1 MTKYLGIHRVLLL
14 TTILAVNAYA
24 MKQDPAEWDDAVK
37 SKAIDMLTA
46 GQSKDDVAK
55 YLVDQDFDA
64 SVKANPVTYKA
75 IQDWLQTLTKNPKV
89 NEVADV
95 QFMLEKTAGGK
106 KQDPNKSL
114 GDVFA
119 SIKNKKAG
127 SNTALTVHYLAEQGV
142 LAAGGLTT
150 KGGGGLG
157 KIFIFTTYGE

>member
-119 SIKNKKAG
+119 SIKNKIGQSRKIALSILNSILIITELTKA
-127 SNTALTVHYLAEQGV
+127 V
-142 LAAGGLTT
+142 L
-150 KGGGGLG
+150 KNSD
-157 KIFIFTTYGE
+157 II